1 MAPIPFSEI
10 KRYGF
15 VYVDLDD
22 QGKGTGKR
30 YKKKSF
36 EVYKKIIETNG
47 EI

>member
-1 MAPIPFSEI
+1 MK

-22 QGKGTGKR
+22 QGHGTGKR

>member
-1 MAPIPFSEI
+1 MK

-30 YKKKSF
+30 YKKNLLKF
-36 EVYKKIIETNG
+36 IKIIETNG